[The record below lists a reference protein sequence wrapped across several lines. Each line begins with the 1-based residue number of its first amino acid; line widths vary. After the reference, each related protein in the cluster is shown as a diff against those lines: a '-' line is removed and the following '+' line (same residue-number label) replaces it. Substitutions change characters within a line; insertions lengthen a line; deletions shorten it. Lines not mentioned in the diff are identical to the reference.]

1 MRHCIP
7 RSEWHFWYFGVQIA
21 ASQNRPEV
29 LIAESVAVLELGVN
43 RTAVTPTLHDPVQE
57 TRIRVGLVTAY
68 SPPSELRSIPV
79 LSAKRTTFPN
89 GGSEHSALA
98 SSFGDLPC
106 GPSSIG
112 SHCSMCA

>member
-43 RTAVTPTLHDPVQE
+43 RTAVEFPLFGIVLPSFADGTDGTPHLATLV
-57 TRIRVGLVTAY
+57 IIML
-68 SPPSELRSIPV
+68 
-79 LSAKRTTFPN
+79 KKN
-89 GGSEHSALA
+89 G
-98 SSFGDLPC
+98 
-106 GPSSIG
+106 
-112 SHCSMCA
+112 